1 MMLVARD
8 RKARRKTNLR
18 KKGGKRE
25 LQKIT
30 IESKITTKVVV
41 KRMIVIARI
50 MKMHEEI
57 EAMLI
62 MITIIVIIIK
72 VIIKVL
78 AISATIMVIMVI
90 IIIII
95 IIMTIMSILAC
106 N

>member
-1 MMLVARD
+1 MMLVARG

-72 VIIKVL
+72 VTIKVL
-78 AISATIMVIMVI
+78 AISAIIMVIM
-90 IIIII
+90 III

>member
-1 MMLVARD
+1 MMLVARG

-62 MITIIVIIIK
+62 MIIIIVIIIK

-78 AISATIMVIMVI
+78 AISAIIMVIM
-90 IIIII
+90 III

>member
-1 MMLVARD
+1 MMLVARG

-78 AISATIMVIMVI
+78 AISAIIMV

>member
-1 MMLVARD
+1 MMLVARN
-8 RKARRKTNLR
+8 RKARWKTNLR

-30 IESKITTKVVV
+30 IESKITKVVV

-78 AISATIMVIMVI
+78 AISAIIMVIM
-90 IIIII
+90 III

>member
-1 MMLVARD
+1 MMLVARG

-41 KRMIVIARI
+41 KRMMVIARI

-78 AISATIMVIMVI
+78 AISAIIMVIM
-90 IIIII
+90 III

>member
-1 MMLVARD
+1 MMLVARN
-8 RKARRKTNLR
+8 RKARWKTNLR

-72 VIIKVL
+72 VTIKVL
-78 AISATIMVIMVI
+78 AISAIIMVIM
-90 IIIII
+90 III

>member
-1 MMLVARD
+1 MMLVARG

-78 AISATIMVIMVI
+78 AISAIIMIIM
-90 IIIII
+90 III